1 MDTRW
6 TKFKFSSLNKF
17 LCALI
22 ACVFAALFVLNGV
35 PLFGYVSFFGAEAV
49 LSSEN
54 ADIYSTNEFN
64 RTFSD
69 NLQTMIDD
77 VSHNENQK
85 AYDEAKQK
93 TVDMAVQLF
102 ERAKAETE
110 SGTSNENDGNTSEN
124 DYDREADDNYDTAV
138 TEYHTN
144 YYDSETEESY
154 YAENDAFGYNPDV
167 QDRFIHDTLSF
178 SCNLS
183 DSTEEARAKF
193 NKQFGDQ
200 IYYRFCHDTA
210 ESGETAELGLQ
221 NIKYYAEYPD
231 GSVVSNVENK
241 DEFISNIKNGVY
253 YILENGNEYKSN
265 EFKEYAGAFYAT
277 SSYYGNT
284 INNIKLYASVNE
296 SFSGDDDYGELYK
309 TAASFKNLN
318 HDKCLYICMLS
329 LAGMIVFLV
338 ISVRLAGHKENDI
351 QTAAVDKLPND
362 LHLAFSVL
370 ADTGIGFLIIMMA
383 VLFYESNLA
392 WFSNNDTGYIFASSQ
407 WSKYA
412 LAAAGIL
419 FYLVVLEL
427 FTSIARSIK
436 AGKNI
441 FKNTLIYMLLSLLVK
456 FEIWLFKGAKSAL
469 KELKG
474 VIKTFVYR
482 HEKLEKKIV
491 LTVLFYML
499 FNIVS
504 ALFIWMFFAAYNGF
518 ADFLGVLGV
527 LALMG
532 IDIFIIY
539 KAAQYMKALDMI
551 IIASEKRE
559 PLEINTDSLPQSLK
573 ILADSLE
580 ATNADLQSAVIKAVK
595 DERTKTE
602 LITNVSHDL
611 KTPLTSVIN
620 YIDLLKKCN
629 IEDETAKKYMA
640 VIDEKSNKLK
650 RLIED
655 LIEASKVS
663 SGNVTINKTKLNLNE
678 LAAQAIV
685 EETADIEKNN
695 LQIIFDE
702 STDKH
707 IVFADGTKLY
717 RVFENLLS
725 NARKYSAAGSRIYA
739 KVYSDNHYGCFELK
753 NISKDPLNI
762 SAEELTERFVRGD
775 ASRSQDG
782 NGLGLSIAKELCR
795 LNGGELIITI
805 DGDLFKATVKMPKE

>member
-6 TKFKFSSLNKF
+6 TKYKYSSLNKF

-22 ACVFAALFVLNGV
+22 ACVFAAMFVLNGV
-35 PLFGYVSFFGAEAV
+35 PIFGYAAFFGPEAV
-49 LSSEN
+49 LSPEK
-54 ADIYSTNEFN
+54 ADVYSTDDFN
-64 RTFSD
+64 RELSQD
-69 NLQTMIDD
+69 IQTIIDD

-85 AYDEAKQK
+85 DYDEAKQK
-93 TVDMAVQLF
+93 TVDEAVELF
-102 ERAKAETE
+102 ETVKTAKEADA
-110 SGTSNENDGNTSEN
+110 SQENDAEAEN
-124 DYDREADDNYDTAV
+124 YSDDESDGDNYDTAV
-138 TEYHTN
+138 TSVTVDISDNDYG
-144 YYDSETEESY
+144 YYENGEEFQY
-154 YAENDAFGYNPDV
+154 IPDV
-167 QDRFIHDTLSF
+167 QDSRIRETVSF
-178 SCNLS
+178 SCKLS
-183 DSTEEARAKF
+183 DSAEQAREKF

-200 IYYRFCHDTA
+200 IYYRYCHNTA
-210 ESGETAELGLQ
+210 ESGEAAGLELK

-231 GSVVSNVENK
+231 GTVASNVESK
-241 DEFISNIKNGVY
+241 DEFISNIRNGVY
-253 YILENGNEYKSN
+253 YILENGEEYKSSK
-265 EFKEYAGAFYAT
+265 FKDYIGYGYAV
-277 SSYYGNT
+277 SSYYGDT
-284 INNIKLYASVNE
+284 IKNVKLYLSVDE
-296 SFSGDDDYGELYK
+296 SFSGDDYYGELYES
-309 TAASFKNLN
+309 AASIGNVDINSCVLKA
-318 HDKCLYICMLS
+318 IIS
-329 LAGMIVFLV
+329 LIGMAVFLI
-338 ISVRLAGHKENDI
+338 ISVRLAGHKDNEI
-351 QTAAVDKLPND
+351 QTAAIDKLPND
-362 LHLAFSVL
+362 LHLVLSIL
-370 ADTGIGFLIIMMA
+370 ADTGVGFLIVMMA
-383 VLFYESNLA
+383 AVLYESNFVWL
-392 WFSNNDTGYIFASSQ
+392 SNNDSGYVFANSV
-407 WSKYA
+407 WSKYL
-412 LAAAGIL
+412 LAAAGAL
-419 FYLVVLEL
+419 FYLIILEPAA
-427 FTSIARSIK
+427 SVARNIK
-436 AGKNI
+436 SGKNI
-441 FKNTLIYMLLSLLVK
+441 FKDTVVYHIILAILKLLKWDVSVIRK
-456 FEIWLFKGAKSAL
+456 TAAKTKRVL
-469 KELKG
+469 
-474 VIKTFVYR
+474 KTFFYR
-482 HEKLEKKIV
+482 HVKLEKKIV
-491 LTVLFYML
+491 ITVLFYML

-518 ADFLGVLGV
+518 VNFLGVLGV
-527 LALMG
+527 LALIG
-532 IDIFIIY
+532 IDIFIVY
-539 KAAQYMKALDMI
+539 KAAKYMKALDMI

-580 ATNADLQSAVIKAVK
+580 ATNADLQNAVIKAVK

-620 YIDLLKKCN
+620 YIDLLKKCD

-640 VIDEKSNKLK
+640 VIDEKSIKLK

-695 LQIIFDE
+695 LQIIFEE
-702 STDKH
+702 SADKH
-707 IVFADGTKLY
+707 IVFADGTKIY

-739 KVYSDNHYGCFELK
+739 KVYSDNKYGYFEIK